1 MENEIRDFLE
11 FNGNEYATC
20 TILINT
26 KKINVVRKRKFIY
39 HKCLHIGNLRAQF
52 KVSKRKKVNEQL

>member
-26 KKINVVRKRKFIY
+26 KKINVVHKRKFIPQMPTY
-39 HKCLHIGNLRAQF
+39 W
-52 KVSKRKKVNEQL
+52 QLKSTL